1 MSDLYEPTV
10 PVFVVLSIDG
20 YEALYVGGYLRDQD
34 DTIYASTIAAKTN
47 GMPIVLRYVELEQDV
62 GTHWPERYED
72 LQPYMEVTK

>member
-1 MSDLYEPTV
+1 MSEQYQPPV
-10 PVFVVLSIDG
+10 PVFVALSIDG
-20 YEALYVGGYLRDQD
+20 YEALYVDGDLRDQD

-72 LQPYMEVTK
+72 LQPYMEATQ